1 MQPAGHQSDMP
12 DIQDLQNRQ
21 QTILNIMFQVF
32 CQPDVSFSLKPN
44 FREVFCIDNVREGL
58 VVGFLHHLTATARG
72 FCDSGDSKSP
82 PAILLLLS
90 KMCLE
95 FETSSVHYLVSVN

>member
-1 MQPAGHQSDMP
+1 M
-12 DIQDLQNRQ
+12 
-21 QTILNIMFQVF
+21 MFQVF
-32 CQPDVSFSLKPN
+32 CQPDVSFSSKPH

-95 FETSSVHYLVSVN
+95 FETSSVHYLVSAN